1 VTWSH
6 QRSLLCLRMCWAG
19 RMMLGT
25 FSILLVLFHTAA
37 AACEFGPFPYRA
49 TGIVCRMTKPAA
61 LLLNQ
66 ETAQVI
72 QAAFRNAKFPNIT
85 GERSMRLLG
94 RVAYGL
100 SNIQVNDLS
109 IEKSEVELKED
120 NAIHISIKNVSALFK
135 GTLTYGYA
143 GAWFLQLFHS
153 VDFEIESSIDLQ
165 LDINLMCQK
174 QQVAPD
180 ASDCYLTFHKLT
192 LHLQGDKQ
200 PGWLKQ
206 LFTDF
211 ISFTLKLVLKREVC
225 KEINAVAQT
234 LTNFILDL
242 AANFVQDKDI
252 IVDISLA
259 SDPVVKANYIE
270 SHHKGIVLY
279 KNTSSVLSD
288 SVFSPSLLT
297 ESRMLY
303 FWLSEHSLS
312 SLAAAAFLDGR
323 LVLNLRGEKLQVIPR
338 GVPSS
343 PHTSHFGEKE
353 LFEME
358 DTEAQQKAVQRIFQ
372 GTSYND
378 SVAKV
383 WSLTQPQISLQPE
396 GTVVRSLVA
405 VEVSILLAGE
415 EPLVSL
421 YMEKEVTVTVQA
433 TYAEKKL
440 ILQPVDS
447 SIEIKVFKCTADP
460 SGEDPS
466 IQSFLQNM
474 ILVAGIPE
482 VTSSIGSALTSLMNS
497 KRLDLF
503 DIINPEIITRKG
515 YVIVQLDF
523 GFPSHVLLNF
533 LEKSL

>member
-1 VTWSH
+1 
-6 QRSLLCLRMCWAG
+6 MCWAG

-25 FSILLVLFHTAA
+25 FSILLMFVHAAA
-37 AACEFGPFPYRA
+37 AACDFGPFPYRA

-109 IEKSEVELKED
+109 IERSEVELKED
-120 NAIHISIKNVSALFK
+120 SVIHISIKNVTAFFK

-165 LDINLMCQK
+165 LNINLMCQK
-174 QQVAPD
+174 HQVAPD

-234 LTNFILDL
+234 LTNFVLDL
-242 AANFVQDKDI
+242 AAKFVRDKDI
-252 IVDISLA
+252 MVDISLA
-259 SDPVVKANYIE
+259 SDPVIKANYIE
-270 SHHKGIVLY
+270 SHHTGLVLY

-323 LVLNLRGEKLQVIPR
+323 LVLHLRGEKLQ
-338 GVPSS
+338 
-343 PHTSHFGEKE
+343 E
-353 LFEME
+353 LLEIE
-358 DTEAQQKAVQRIFQ
+358 DTEVQKKALQRIFQ

-415 EPLVSL
+415 EPLVAL
-421 YMEKEVTVTVQA
+421 YMEKEVTVTIQA
-433 TYAEKKL
+433 IYAEKKL

-447 SIEIKVFKCTADP
+447 SVEIKVFKCTADP
-460 SGEDPS
+460 SGEDPA
-466 IQSFLQNM
+466 IQSFLQDR

-482 VTSSIGSALTSLMNS
+482 VTSSIGSTLTSLMNS
-497 KRLDLF
+497 KGLDLF

-515 YVIVQLDF
+515 YAIVQLDF